1 MKTTYR
7 VGAGR
12 FISLDSYLR
21 PRPHTGAFLA
31 SFFLSLVAALVIS
44 ATQR

>member
-21 PRPHTGAFLA
+21 PRPHLGAFCISFVLA
-31 SFFLSLVAALVIS
+31 LTAALLLP
-44 ATQR
+44 TLFR